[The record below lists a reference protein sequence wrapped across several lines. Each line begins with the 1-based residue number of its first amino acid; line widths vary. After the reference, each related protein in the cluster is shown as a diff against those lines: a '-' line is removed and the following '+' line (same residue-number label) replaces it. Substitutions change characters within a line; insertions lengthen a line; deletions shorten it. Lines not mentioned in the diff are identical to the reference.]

1 MRNYVENNNIQI
13 NQTIQAT
20 KEELEETS
28 NTRYSEL
35 RGELTT
41 VSNDVD
47 NFKKS
52 TSSSIE
58 SLQTSIKTAND
69 NIETNKTGI
78 TQLN

>member
-13 NQTIQAT
+13 NQTIQTT

-28 NTRYSEL
+28 NSLYSEL

-78 TQLN
+78 SQLN